1 MPAVKPL
8 LQPQTLPG
16 RGALPGFFVR
26 SRNAALCVR
35 TVFSLNTRSMA
46 RKTVPLSETLPA
58 DLRAGLVTF
67 LVALPLCLG
76 IALASGA
83 PPLAG
88 IIAGVVGGII
98 VGSLSGSSLSVSGP
112 AAGLTTL
119 VAAGILKLGTYET
132 FLLAV
137 VIAGVLQA
145 GLGFA
150 RAGIVASYFPSAVIK
165 GMLAAIGLTLILK
178 QIPHALGWDRDSEG
192 EFEFVQADGATTF
205 TEISAALANIE
216 FGALIL
222 TVVAIAVLLLW
233 QRPLF
238 QRNRVLQ
245 NIPGALVAVL
255 LGVGLNA
262 FFQGAAPNLALRAT
276 HLVQLPV
283 LAAGD
288 GWGSLLRFPNFAAF
302 TTCQVYITA
311 ATIAV
316 VASLETLLNVEAT
329 DKVDPLHRHT
339 PANRALK
346 AQGLGNLISGL
357 LGGIPVTSVIVR
369 STVNLNAGGR
379 TKASAVIHGV
389 LLLGCVL
396 LIPGLLNRIP
406 LAALAGI
413 LLFTGYKLT
422 KPALYFEQYQLGW
435 NQFLPFVVTV
445 LAVLLTDLLIGIGI
459 GLVVGIFFI
468 LRANYQTSH
477 FFQREQEAGISD
489 KIRISLADHVS
500 FLNKASIVDIL
511 DQLPEDSVVEID
523 ARTSSYVDHDVVEA
537 IENFRETARLR
548 NIQLTFY
555 PGRAGYAAMH
565 PHEVASGKVIGFET
579 ALDKVAGAVVADGPG
594 PAPGPSARP
603 GDPSWL
609 APVSSA
615 ARPAAPDRARYNE
628 LFANNRAWVRE
639 KLALAPTYFEDLAR
653 GQKPQFLFIG
663 CADSRVTID
672 TMTGTSPGEI
682 FVHRNIA
689 NLAIPTD
696 LNMLSV
702 LQYAVVVLKV
712 EHVIVLGHYG
722 CGGVKA
728 AMQRQHLGLINK
740 WLIPIRDAMR
750 LHLDELSAITS
761 DNERFRR
768 VVEIN
773 IQEQVYNLCKT
784 SFVQDAWGDQVGL
797 HVHGWVYDIREGL
810 MRDLEINVSDL
821 MARDEDLYRLQ
832 DEAGGH

>member
-1 MPAVKPL
+1 MTH
-8 LQPQTLPG
+8 Q
-16 RGALPGFFVR
+16 
-26 SRNAALCVR
+26 
-35 TVFSLNTRSMA
+35 
-46 RKTVPLSETLPA
+46 TVPSSETLPA

-88 IIAGVVGGII
+88 VIAGVIGGIV

-112 AAGLTTL
+112 AAGLTTI
-119 VAAGILKLGTYET
+119 VAAGILKLNSYET

-137 VIAGVLQA
+137 AIAGLLQL

-150 RAGIVASYFPSAVIK
+150 RAGIIANYFPSSVIK

-178 QIPHALGWDRDSEG
+178 QIPHALGWDRDAEG

-205 TEISAALANIE
+205 TEIAAALANIRP
-216 FGALIL
+216 GAVLL
-222 TVVAIAVLLLW
+222 TLVATAILLLW
-233 QRPLF
+233 QRPVF

-255 LGVGLNA
+255 VGIGLNI
-262 FFQGAAPNLALRAT
+262 FFQTSAPTLALQAS
-276 HLVQLPV
+276 HLVQLPIV
-283 LAAGD
+283 EGAAGYR
-288 GWGSLLRFPNFAAF
+288 SLLRFPNFSAITNF
-302 TTCQVYITA
+302 QVLLTA
-311 ATIAV
+311 VTIAV

-329 DKVDPLHRHT
+329 DKLDPLRRHT
-339 PANRALK
+339 PPNRELK
-346 AQGLGNLISGL
+346 AQGLGNLLSGL

-369 STVNLNAGGR
+369 STVNLNAGAR
-379 TKASAVIHGV
+379 TKSAAVIHGI

-422 KPALYFEQYQLGW
+422 KPALYAEQWKLGW
-435 NQFLPFVVTV
+435 SQFLPFVVTIV
-445 LAVLLTDLLIGIGI
+445 AVLLTDLLIGIGI
-459 GLVVGIFFI
+459 GLAVGIFFI

-477 FFQREQEAGISD
+477 FFHREHEPGISD

-537 IENFRETARLR
+537 IENFRDTARLR
-548 NIQLTFY
+548 NIQLTFF

-565 PHEVASGKVIGFET
+565 PAEVAAGKVPGFET
-579 ALDKVAGAVVADGPG
+579 AVNEAAGAVIAAAPGAQATSPRRPIVPALWPSPEEAVAGAASQLP
-594 PAPGPSARP
+594 PPE
-603 GDPSWL
+603 
-609 APVSSA
+609 
-615 ARPAAPDRARYNE
+615 PDRARYNE
-628 LFANNRAWVRE
+628 LFANNRRWVEE

-672 TMTGTSPGEI
+672 SMTGTNPGEI

-689 NLAIPTD
+689 NLVVSTD

-702 LQYAVVVLKV
+702 LQYAVEVLKV
-712 EHVIVLGHYG
+712 QHVIVLGHYG

-728 AMQRQHLGLINK
+728 AMQRESLGLINK
-740 WLIPIRDAMR
+740 WLISIRDVMR
-750 LHLDELSAITS
+750 LHRRELSALPN
-761 DNERFRR
+761 DQERFRR
-768 VVEIN
+768 LVELN

-784 SFVQDAWGDQVGL
+784 SFVQEAWRGQEHL

-810 MRDLEINVSDL
+810 MRDLEIDVAGL
-821 MARDEDLYRLQ
+821 MAYDEDLYRLHAP
-832 DEAGGH
+832 DAATEH

>member
-1 MPAVKPL
+1 M
-8 LQPQTLPG
+8 
-16 RGALPGFFVR
+16 
-26 SRNAALCVR
+26 
-35 TVFSLNTRSMA
+35 TRQA
-46 RKTVPLSETLPA
+46 IPLSETLPA

-88 IIAGVVGGII
+88 IIAGVIGGVI
-98 VGSLSGSSLSVSGP
+98 VGSLSGSGLSVSGP
-112 AAGLTTL
+112 AAGLTTI
-119 VAAGILKLGTYET
+119 VAAGILKLGTYEA

-137 VIAGVLQA
+137 ALAGLLQL

-150 RAGIVASYFPSAVIK
+150 RAGVIANYFPSSVIK

-178 QIPHALGWDRDSEG
+178 QIPHALGWDRDAEG
-192 EFEFVQADGATTF
+192 DFEFVQADGATTF
-205 TEISAALANIE
+205 TEIAAALANIKP
-216 FGALIL
+216 GAIVL
-222 TVVAIAVLLLW
+222 TLVTIGILLLW
-233 QRPLF
+233 QRPAF
-238 QRNRVLQ
+238 QRSRVLQ

-255 LGVGLNA
+255 LGIGLNEY
-262 FFQGAAPNLALRAT
+262 FQSGAPTLALQAS

-283 LAAGD
+283 VEGVAGFR
-288 GWGSLLRFPNFAAF
+288 SLLRFPNFAAITNF
-302 TTCQVYITA
+302 QVLLTA

-329 DKVDPLHRHT
+329 DKLDPLRRHT
-339 PANRALK
+339 PPNRELK
-346 AQGLGNLISGL
+346 AQGIGNLLSGL

-369 STVNLNAGGR
+369 STVNLNAGAR
-379 TKASAVIHGV
+379 TKSSAVIHGI
-389 LLLGCVL
+389 LLLGCVM

-422 KPALYFEQYQLGW
+422 KPALYAEQWKLGLS
-435 NQFLPFVVTV
+435 QFLPFIVTIV
-445 LAVLLTDLLIGIGI
+445 AVLLTDLLIGIGI
-459 GLVVGIFFI
+459 GFAVGVFFI
-468 LRANYQTSH
+468 LRANYQTSL
-477 FFQREQEAGISD
+477 FFHREQEAGISD

-500 FLNKASIVDIL
+500 FLNKASIVEIL

-523 ARTSSYVDHDVVEA
+523 ARASSYVDHDVVEA
-537 IENFRETARLR
+537 IENFRDSARLR
-548 NIQLTFY
+548 NIQLTFF

-565 PHEVASGKVIGFET
+565 PDEVAAGKAIGFET
-579 ALDKVAGAVVADGPG
+579 ALDEVAGAVLPDGPG
-594 PAPGPSARP
+594 FPATLPRRPVVPALWPSPDEIGALVPGQ
-603 GDPSWL
+603 
-609 APVSSA
+609 API
-615 ARPAAPDRARYNE
+615 REPDRTRYNE
-628 LFANNRAWVRE
+628 LFANNRRWVE
-639 KLALAPTYFEDLAR
+639 QKLALAPTYFEDLAR

-672 TMTGTSPGEI
+672 TMTGTNPGEI

-689 NLAIPTD
+689 NLVVSTD

-702 LQYAVVVLKV
+702 LQYAVTVLKV

-722 CGGVKA
+722 CGGIKA
-728 AMQRQHLGLINK
+728 AMQREDLGLINK
-740 WLIPIRDAMR
+740 WLVPIRDVMR
-750 LHLDELSAITS
+750 LHRAELSALSS

-768 VVEIN
+768 LVELS

-784 SFVQDAWGDQVGL
+784 SFVQNTWRGQEHL

-810 MRDLEINVSDL
+810 MRDLEIDVADL
-821 MARDEDLYRLQ
+821 MARDEDLYRLH
-832 DEAGGH
+832 EPSASGGH

>member
-1 MPAVKPL
+1 MTRQTTPL
-8 LQPQTLPG
+8 
-16 RGALPGFFVR
+16 A
-26 SRNAALCVR
+26 
-35 TVFSLNTRSMA
+35 
-46 RKTVPLSETLPA
+46 ETLPA

-88 IIAGVVGGII
+88 IIAGVVGGVV

-112 AAGLTTL
+112 AAGLTTI
-119 VAAGILKLGTYET
+119 VAAGIIKLGTYES

-137 VIAGVLQA
+137 AIAGVLQV

-150 RAGIVASYFPSAVIK
+150 RAGIIANYFPSSVIK

-178 QIPHALGWDRDSEG
+178 QIPHALGWDRDAEG

-205 TEISAALANIE
+205 TEIAAALGNIKP
-216 FGALIL
+216 GALIL
-222 TVVAIAVLLLW
+222 AVVAVGVMLLW
-233 QRPLF
+233 QRPAL
-238 QRNRVLQ
+238 QRSRVLQ
-245 NIPGALVAVL
+245 NVPGALVAVL

-262 FFQGAAPNLALRAT
+262 FFQTSAPDLALQAS

-283 LAAGD
+283 LAEGA

-302 TTCQVYITA
+302 TDAAALPQILITA

-329 DKVDPLHRHT
+329 DKIDPLHRHT
-339 PANRALK
+339 PADRELK
-346 AQGLGNLISGL
+346 AQGIGNIISGL

-369 STVNLNAGGR
+369 STVNLSAGAR
-379 TKASAVIHGV
+379 TKYAAVTHGV

-406 LAALAGI
+406 LSALAGI

-422 KPALYFEQYQLGW
+422 KPVLFTEQWRLGW
-435 NQFLPFVVTV
+435 SQFLPFLVTIV
-445 LAVLLTDLLIGIGI
+445 AVLLTDLLIGIGI
-459 GLVVGIFFI
+459 GLAVGIFFI
-468 LRANYQTSH
+468 LRANYATSY
-477 FFQREQEAGISD
+477 FFHRDPTPGISD
-489 KIRISLADHVS
+489 KIRINLADHVS
-500 FLNKASIVDIL
+500 FLNKASVVEIL
-511 DQLPEDSVVEID
+511 EQLPEDSVVEID
-523 ARTSSYVDHDVVEA
+523 ARRSSYVDHDIVEA
-537 IENFRETARLR
+537 IENFRATARLR
-548 NIQLTFY
+548 NIQLTFH

-565 PHEVASGKVIGFET
+565 PTEVVGNIIGFET
-579 ALDKVAGAVVADGPG
+579 IAEVGASLTPG
-594 PAPGPSARP
+594 GFQPEQAPAPPP
-603 GDPSWL
+603 PK
-609 APVSSA
+609 PT
-615 ARPAAPDRARYNE
+615 PAVPDFTRYDE
-628 LFANNRAWVRE
+628 LFANNRRWVE
-639 KLALAPTYFEDLAR
+639 QKLALSPTYFEDLAR

-672 TMTGTSPGEI
+672 TLTGTNPGEI

-689 NLAIPTD
+689 NMVIPTD

-702 LQYAVVVLKV
+702 LQYAVAVLKV

-728 AMQRQHLGLINK
+728 AMQREHLGLINK
-740 WLIPIRDAMR
+740 WLIPIRDVMR
-750 LHLDELSAITS
+750 LHLPELSALS
-761 DNERFRR
+761 NEHERFRR
-768 VVEIN
+768 VVELN
-773 IQEQVYNLCKT
+773 VQEQVYNLCKT
-784 SFVQDAWGDQVGL
+784 SFVQDAWGAQVGL

-810 MRDLEINVSDL
+810 MRDLEINVSEL

-832 DEAGGH
+832 DDGEGGGH

>member
-1 MPAVKPL
+1 MTRQTTPL
-8 LQPQTLPG
+8 
-16 RGALPGFFVR
+16 A
-26 SRNAALCVR
+26 
-35 TVFSLNTRSMA
+35 
-46 RKTVPLSETLPA
+46 ETLPA

-88 IIAGVVGGII
+88 IIAGVIGGVVVGA
-98 VGSLSGSSLSVSGP
+98 LSGSSLSVSGP
-112 AAGLTTL
+112 AAGLTTI
-119 VAAGILKLGTYET
+119 VAAGILKLGSYET
-132 FLLAV
+132 FLLSVAL
-137 VIAGVLQA
+137 AGVLQL

-150 RAGIVASYFPSAVIK
+150 RAGIITNYFPSSVIK

-178 QIPHALGWDRDSEG
+178 QIPHALGWDRDAEG

-205 TEISAALANIE
+205 TEITDALANVKP
-216 FGALIL
+216 GAIIL
-222 TVVAIAVLLLW
+222 TLVAIAVLLLW
-233 QRPLF
+233 QRPVF

-255 LGVGLNA
+255 LGVGLNEL
-262 FFQGAAPNLALRAT
+262 FLHQAPDLALQAT

-283 LAAGD
+283 LAAGE

-302 TTCQVYITA
+302 TTAQVYITA

-339 PANRALK
+339 PTNRELK
-346 AQGLGNLISGL
+346 AQGIGNLLSGL
-357 LGGIPVTSVIVR
+357 LGGIPITSVIVR
-369 STVNLNAGGR
+369 STVNLSAGAR

-422 KPALYFEQYQLGW
+422 KPALYAAQWQLGW
-435 NQFLPFVVTV
+435 SQFLPFIVTI

-459 GLVVGIFFI
+459 GLAVGIFFI
-468 LRANYQTSH
+468 LRANYATSY
-477 FFQREQEAGISD
+477 FFHREQEPGISD
-489 KIRISLADHVS
+489 KIRINLADHVS
-500 FLNKASIVDIL
+500 FLNKASIVEIL

-523 ARTSSYVDHDVVEA
+523 ARRSSYVDHDIVEA
-537 IENFRETARLR
+537 IENFGDTARLR
-548 NIQLTFY
+548 NIQLTFH

-565 PHEVASGKVIGFET
+565 APGTGYVDFEISETLYHATTPSATLTPAGFELT
-579 ALDKVAGAVVADGPG
+579 EV
-594 PAPGPSARP
+594 PAPPAPKG
-603 GDPSWL
+603 L
-609 APVSSA
+609 TAPV
-615 ARPAAPDRARYNE
+615 PPDFARYDE
-628 LFANNRAWVRE
+628 LFANNRRWVRE

-672 TMTGTSPGEI
+672 AMTGTSPGEI

-689 NLAIPTD
+689 NLVIPTD

-702 LQYAVVVLKV
+702 LQYAVAVLKV

-728 AMQRQHLGLINK
+728 AMQRADLGLINK
-740 WLIPIRDAMR
+740 WLIPIRDVMR
-750 LHLDELSAITS
+750 LHHPELLALP
-761 DNERFRR
+761 NEHARFRR
-768 VVEIN
+768 VVELN
-773 IQEQVYNLCKT
+773 IEEQVYNLCKT
-784 SFVQDAWGDQVGL
+784 SFVQAAWGDQISL

-810 MRDLEINVSDL
+810 MRDLEIDVDKM
-821 MARDEDLYRLQ
+821 MAHDDDLYRLHA
-832 DEAGGH
+832 DSAGGH